1 MSAFGPFAID
11 MYLPSFPGIA
21 AELGTSL
28 GAVQLTLAVFLLGL
42 AAGQLWWG
50 TLSDHVGRRRPL
62 LAGCLLF
69 SVMALLCARV
79 RSVEALI
86 AARFFMGL
94 GGSAGVVVSRAVVR
108 DLFEEREAARFYS
121 MMMVIGGIAPIITPF
136 LGSLLLA
143 HGGWREIFW
152 VIAGFGFFCSAL
164 VAWGV
169 PETLSPERR
178 MRGHVAEVF
187 GGYGRIVTN
196 RRFLGPALALGC
208 AAGMLFTYIADSP
221 FIFMELFGVPARHFG
236 FLFATNA
243 IGLYVG
249 SQLNNRLLRRFPAE
263 WLLRKALWVNVS
275 AAVLLVGCAWSAAGG
290 LPVFF
295 ALLFLCLA
303 TLGFIFPNA
312 TAMTMQPF
320 AAVAGSASA
329 MLGICQFVLGAA
341 GGALVGLWH
350 DGTTLPMALQIL
362 CYALLARS
370 ILLLTPKYK

>member
-1 MSAFGPFAID
+1 M
-11 MYLPSFPGIA
+11 
-21 AELGTSL
+21 
-28 GAVQLTLAVFLLGL
+28 
-42 AAGQLWWG
+42 
-50 TLSDHVGRRRPL
+50 
-62 LAGCLLF
+62 F
-69 SVMALLCARV
+69 SVMTLLCATT

-86 AARFFMGL
+86 VARFFMGL
-94 GGSAGVVVSRAVVR
+94 GGSAGIVVSRAIVR
-108 DLFEEREAARFYS
+108 DLFEEKEAARFYS
-121 MMMVIGGIAPIITPF
+121 MMMVIGGIAPIIAPF

-143 HGGWREIFW
+143 HGGWRGIFW

-169 PETLSPERR
+169 PETLLRERR
-178 MRGHVAEVF
+178 VRGHIAEVF
-187 GGYGRIVTN
+187 REYGKIVMN

-221 FIFMELFGVPARHFG
+221 FIFMELFGVPPKYFG

-263 WLLRKALWVNVS
+263 RLLRKALWVNV
-275 AAVLLVGCAWSAAGG
+275 AAALLLAGCAWLQLGG

-295 ALLFLCLA
+295 VLLFLCLA

-320 AAVAGSASA
+320 AAVAGKASA
-329 MLGICQFVLGAA
+329 MLGICQFILGAA

-350 DGTTLPMALQIL
+350 NGSALPMAAQIL
-362 CYALLARS
+362 CYGLLGRG
-370 ILLLTPKYK
+370 ILLLTPKQK